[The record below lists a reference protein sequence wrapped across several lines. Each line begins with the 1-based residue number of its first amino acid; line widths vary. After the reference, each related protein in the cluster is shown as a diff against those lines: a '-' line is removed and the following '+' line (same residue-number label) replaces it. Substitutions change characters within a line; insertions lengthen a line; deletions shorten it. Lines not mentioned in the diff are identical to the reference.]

1 MKKEIDNTFLKIING
16 DLPSYKIYEDEYTYA
31 FLSNQPVT
39 RGHALVI
46 PKVFAEN
53 IYDISEESLA
63 QIFKTVKKVSLA
75 IKSSLNPIG
84 INIHQN
90 NELGAGQAVFHIHF
104 HIIPRYPGDG
114 ILHWHT
120 DYISDEN
127 EYKIIAK
134 TISDKLSV
142 IPH

>member
-1 MKKEIDNTFLKIING
+1 MKKEIDDTFLKIIEG
-16 DLPSYKIYEDEYTYA
+16 VLPSYKIYEDEYTYA

-53 IYDISEESLA
+53 MYDVSEESLA
-63 QIFKTVKKVSLA
+63 QIFSAVKKVSLA
-75 IKSSLNPIG
+75 IKNSLNPIG

-104 HIIPRYPGDG
+104 HIIPRYENDN
-114 ILHWHT
+114 IVQWHT
-120 DYISDEN
+120 SYRSDNTDYGIV
-127 EYKIIAK
+127 AK
-134 TISDKLSV
+134 LLSDKLS
-142 IPH
+142 